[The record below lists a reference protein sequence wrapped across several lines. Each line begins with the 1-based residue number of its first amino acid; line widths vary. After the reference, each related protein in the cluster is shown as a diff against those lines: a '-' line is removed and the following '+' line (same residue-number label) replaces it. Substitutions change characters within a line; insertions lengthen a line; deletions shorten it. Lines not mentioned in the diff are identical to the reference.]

1 MRILAVDDDE
11 TILDLLAEAM
21 RVGGHGSLTKASS
34 GRKALDIM
42 ANATTPFD
50 CVLLDIQMPGIDG
63 ITLCTTIRSMP
74 AYARAPIL
82 MLTAMSQRDYFERA
96 FQAGATDYI
105 TKPFDFLELGTRLSV
120 ARRLVDEQC
129 LVAESRA
136 TIEGLKRTIKTA
148 PRLKL
153 PDPVE
158 ISGLERM
165 IGYIAFENFV
175 LSLGR
180 ARMFTSSVTAFQ
192 LLEVNRL
199 FERSRPA
206 DFVAR
211 LGLVAESLS
220 AATEHDAPILSYRG
234 DGTFLMLAQGRAT
247 QSLDD
252 IETAVNA
259 ALPDLSDQGM
269 MLRLVAGQRHS
280 LGSFTRFG
288 AVQAVHRAVVSAGD
302 AAGLKRA
309 EKALNTPS
317 TVRRL
322 FRRSSVEPDR
332 NPYEAM
338 LRDVLTEEVSYLRH
352 QA

>member
-11 TILDLLAEAM
+11 TILDLLSEAM
-21 RVGGHGSLTKASS
+21 RVGGHGSLTKAAS

-50 CVLLDIQMPGIDG
+50 CILLDIQMPGIDG
-63 ITLCTTIRSMP
+63 ITLCATIRSMP

-105 TKPFDFLELGTRLSV
+105 TKPFDFLELGTRMSV
-120 ARRLVDEQC
+120 ARRLVEEQG

-136 TIEGLKRTIKTA
+136 TIEGLKRTIQTA

-158 ISGLERM
+158 ISGLDRM

-180 ARMFTSSVTAFQ
+180 AKMFTSSVTAFQ

-211 LGLVAESLS
+211 LGLVAEALS
-220 AATEHDAPILSYRG
+220 NATQLDAPILSYRG
-234 DGTFLMLAQGRAT
+234 DGTFLMLAQGRTAQDLET
-247 QSLDD
+247 
-252 IETAVNA
+252 IEADVNA
-259 ALPDLSDQGM
+259 ALPDLADQGM
-269 MLRLVAGQRHS
+269 LLRVVAGGRHS
-280 LGSFTRFG
+280 LGAFTRFG
-288 AVQAVHRAVVSAGD
+288 ALQAVHRAVVSAHD

-309 EKALNTPS
+309 ERALNTPS

-322 FRRSSVEPDR
+322 FRRSSIEPDR

-338 LRDVLTEEVSYLRH
+338 LRDVLSEEVTYLRH
-352 QA
+352 SA

>member
-11 TILDLLAEAM
+11 TILDLLAESL
-21 RVGGHGSLTKASS
+21 RVSGHGSMTKASS
-34 GRKALDIM
+34 GRKALDII
-42 ANATTPFD
+42 ANATEPFD

-63 ITLCTTIRSMP
+63 ITLCATIRSIP
-74 AYARAPIL
+74 AYARSPIL
-82 MLTAMSQRDYFERA
+82 MLTAMSQRDYIERA

-120 ARRLVDEQC
+120 ARRLVEEQC
-129 LVAESRA
+129 LVAESKA

-180 ARMFTSSVTAFQ
+180 GKMFTSSVTAFQ
-192 LLEVNRL
+192 LQEVNTL
-199 FERSRPA
+199 FERSRPT

-211 LGLVAESLS
+211 LGLVAEALS
-220 AATEHDAPILSYRG
+220 GATAADAAILSYRG
-234 DGTFLMLAQGRAT
+234 NGTFLMLSQGRTAQT
-247 QSLDD
+247 PEELE
-252 IETAVNA
+252 ETVNA
-259 ALPDLSDQGM
+259 QLPDLTDQGM
-269 MLRLVAGQRHS
+269 VLRLAAGQRHS
-280 LGSFTRFG
+280 LGAFTRYG
-288 AVQAVHRAVVSAGD
+288 AIQAVHRAVVSAGD

-322 FRRSSVEPDR
+322 FHRSSVEPDR

-338 LRDVLTEEVSYLRH
+338 LRDVLTEEVAYLRH
-352 QA
+352 